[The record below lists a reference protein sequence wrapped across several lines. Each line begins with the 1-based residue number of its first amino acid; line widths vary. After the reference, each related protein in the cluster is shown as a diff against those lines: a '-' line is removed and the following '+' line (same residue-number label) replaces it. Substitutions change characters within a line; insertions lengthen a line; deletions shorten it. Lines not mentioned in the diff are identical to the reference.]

1 MTPILETGWDL
12 FLFSFRGA
20 FINHVDHILH
30 NFDPPSPSS
39 CPRCYLMPPSKSIW
53 FKCAF
58 LNSNFNSYLSLKDG
72 RRIWNERKVDPIL
85 AFFPFKRKENVG
97 KFFSNEKFCHS
108 SCKHEFINGHCGQ
121 LLIWTRY
128 DYYICKSTVIYII
141 CIIFRTPVCFSSSS
155 YLVWRKFLSF
165 FQRIAVHLCNSR
177 AKEVQI
183 VSF

>member
-30 NFDPPSPSS
+30 NFDPPNKNGLYTLCHVTSRGLSTNPPPPSS

-128 DYYICKSTVIYII
+128 DYYICKSTVI
-141 CIIFRTPVCFSSSS
+141 
-155 YLVWRKFLSF
+155 
-165 FQRIAVHLCNSR
+165 
-177 AKEVQI
+177 
-183 VSF
+183 